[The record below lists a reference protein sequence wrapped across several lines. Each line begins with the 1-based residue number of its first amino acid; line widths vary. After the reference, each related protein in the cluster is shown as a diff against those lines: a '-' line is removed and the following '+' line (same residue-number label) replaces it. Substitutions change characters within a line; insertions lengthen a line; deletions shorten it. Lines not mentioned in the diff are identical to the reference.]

1 MRNIYFGSNR
11 NNLFLKVNI
20 AALTM
25 LFLLAFVPKKEVPI
39 LNREEARKAFMY
51 LNAIRNNPA
60 AYSKELKFLKSTKIT
75 TSSLIWND
83 TLAAVAEAK
92 AWNMAQLNYFSHT
105 DKKGYGINYA
115 LFKAGY
121 PVDPLW
127 LKPKKAN
134 YFESIAA
141 GNHTGEQFILLLLED
156 KGVPSLGHRKHLLGS
171 DEWNSTL
178 TEIGIGYAKAPA
190 GADYAYYCSIVI
202 AKRGSK

>member
-1 MRNIYFGSNR
+1 MGKNYFGLNQSKI
-11 NNLFLKVNI
+11 LFKVNL
-20 AALTM
+20 AALTLLL
-25 LFLLAFVPKKEVPI
+25 LFAFVPKKEVPV

-51 LNAIRNNPA
+51 LNSIRNNAA
-60 AYSKELKFLKSTKIT
+60 AYSKDLKFLKSSKVTAT
-75 TSSLIWND
+75 SLIWND

-92 AWNMAQLNYFSHT
+92 AWDMAQLNYFSHT

-121 PVDPLW
+121 PIDPLW

-141 GNHTGEQFILLLLED
+141 GNHTGEQFIVLLLED

-178 TEIGIGYAKAPA
+178 TEIGIGYVKAPE
-190 GADYAYYCSIVI
+190 GVDYPYYCSIVI
-202 AKRGSK
+202 AKRGTN

>member
-1 MRNIYFGSNR
+1 MRKIVFILKPSEIA
-11 NNLFLKVNI
+11 LKVY
-20 AALTM
+20 LVSMM
-25 LFLLAFVPKKEVPI
+25 LVFLFAFVPKKEAPV

-51 LNAIRNNPA
+51 LNAIRNNA
-60 AYSKELKFLKSTKIT
+60 GAYSKDLKFLKSTKIT
-75 TSSLIWND
+75 PSSLIWND

-92 AWNMAQLNYFSHT
+92 AWDMAQLNYFSHT

-141 GNHTGEQFILLLLED
+141 GNHTGEQFIVLLLED

-178 TEIGIGYAKAPA
+178 TEIGIGYVKAPA

-202 AKRGSK
+202 AKRGN